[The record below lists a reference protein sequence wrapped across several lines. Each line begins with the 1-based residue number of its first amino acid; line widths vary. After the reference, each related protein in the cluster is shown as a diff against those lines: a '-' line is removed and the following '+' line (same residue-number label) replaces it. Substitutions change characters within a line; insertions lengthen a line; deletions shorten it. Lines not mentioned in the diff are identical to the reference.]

1 MRADERRELLASIAA
16 TVADYRVDEI
26 SPIDADYV
34 EAWVSQFADADQP
47 HILSEM
53 DALLKRCYFSRRRV
67 VKGLKELLFDED
79 IQGPNPLEALQET
92 KFLRIWRKGSSQR
105 DLLAITGEILSKKG
119 IDIESC
125 GEETPKAYIY
135 VDDGLYSGNTVLY
148 DFKNSNWFDEAI
160 PGTTLYL
167 LFLAFHQEG
176 AMYVHNKIDD
186 FVRPKKIKVKLWGTQ
201 KLFNRRGAGEKQFD
215 CFWPLELTGN
225 EYVDAYVAQL
235 KEEWQNWFP
244 PMFRPA
250 RVPQVDEMFSSPKGR
265 KILEQA
271 LLKAGAEIVTWP
283 TTAKAE
289 MRPMGYEKLKSLGFG
304 TPIVTYRNI
313 SNNSPLALWWGD
325 PSMPSSH
332 PFSKWQPLFPRKG
345 NESSLPTWL

>member
-167 LFLAFHQEG
+167 LFLAFHQE
-176 AMYVHNKIDD
+176 
-186 FVRPKKIKVKLWGTQ
+186 
-201 KLFNRRGAGEKQFD
+201 
-215 CFWPLELTGN
+215 
-225 EYVDAYVAQL
+225 
-235 KEEWQNWFP
+235 
-244 PMFRPA
+244 
-250 RVPQVDEMFSSPKGR
+250 
-265 KILEQA
+265 
-271 LLKAGAEIVTWP
+271 
-283 TTAKAE
+283 TTPGSTT
-289 MRPMGYEKLKSLGFG
+289 MSG
-304 TPIVTYRNI
+304 
-313 SNNSPLALWWGD
+313 W
-325 PSMPSSH
+325 
-332 PFSKWQPLFPRKG
+332 
-345 NESSLPTWL
+345 